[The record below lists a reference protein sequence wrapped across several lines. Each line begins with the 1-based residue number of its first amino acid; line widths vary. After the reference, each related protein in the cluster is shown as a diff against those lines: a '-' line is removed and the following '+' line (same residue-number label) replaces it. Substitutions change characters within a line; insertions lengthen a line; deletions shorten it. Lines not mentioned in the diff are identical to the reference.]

1 MRVIVFGK
9 NDGRLGLGERSAA
22 SDKSSK
28 PTHIPF
34 YSFVGRKNRSAKSN
48 ILGEICSVDVGSW
61 HSGAIDSEGK
71 LYMWGT
77 NSNRRCGI
85 DTNKRMI
92 HTPTMVR
99 FAEFGKIRVHQIS
112 CGDSHTLAIA
122 TNDRR
127 SGSRRLV
134 FSWGNNRYGRLGH
147 GDEKMRSRP
156 TVLRA
161 LTKYGAHVT
170 RVAAGGAHSFA
181 LFDPKDRPRQ
191 NSLFGWGMNHDMQ
204 IGHVLTTS

>member
-99 FAEFGKIRVHQIS
+99 FAEFGKFACIKFHVATVTHSRLRRMIEGADLVVLSSHGETIAT
-112 CGDSHTLAIA
+112 GDSDTA
-122 TNDRR
+122 TRKCDRDRR
-127 SGSRRLV
+127 CFV
-134 FSWGNNRYGRLGH
+134 
-147 GDEKMRSRP
+147 P
-156 TVLRA
+156 
-161 LTKYGAHVT
+161 
-170 RVAAGGAHSFA
+170 
-181 LFDPKDRPRQ
+181 
-191 NSLFGWGMNHDMQ
+191 
-204 IGHVLTTS
+204 